1 MKQPGGKLFAFIDF
15 FLSHRLFRY
24 GVAGAA
30 TFAVNM
36 AVVWIC
42 IEEAGWSNT
51 ETQRNVSHFVG
62 AEASILFSFHAHNF
76 WTWGT
81 GREGY
86 FRRIVQFH
94 LLTAVT
100 IILRQVGFYFL
111 DRAGQSWIIST
122 LIPLMA
128 AILINFL
135 GYDRMV
141 FRRMRE

>member
-1 MKQPGGKLFAFIDF
+1 MKKPDGKLFALVDF

-36 AVVWIC
+36 AAVWLC
-42 IEEAGWSNT
+42 IESIGWST
-51 ETQRNVSHFVG
+51 TDLERNISHFIG

-76 WTWGT
+76 WTWASGKN
-81 GREGY
+81 GY
-86 FRRIVQFH
+86 LRRIVQFH
-94 LLTAVT
+94 LLTAAT
-100 IILRQVGFYFL
+100 IVLRQIGFYFL
-111 DRAGQSWIIST
+111 DRSGQTWIVST

-135 GYDRMV
+135 GYDRLV
-141 FRRMRE
+141 FRRMQE